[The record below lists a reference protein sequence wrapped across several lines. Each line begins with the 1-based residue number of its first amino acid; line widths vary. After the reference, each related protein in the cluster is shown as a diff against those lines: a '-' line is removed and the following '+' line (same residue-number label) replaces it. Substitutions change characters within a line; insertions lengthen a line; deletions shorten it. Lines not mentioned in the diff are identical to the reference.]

1 MGKTLLWLFAALLGL
16 LLACIALFA
25 ISALLVDKRREYD
38 KNSPFYRFLL
48 NTATGFCVKLLGIHI
63 KVTGLETL
71 PGEGRFLL
79 VSNHR
84 SNFDPILTWHVL
96 KDADLAF
103 ISKGENFHIPIF
115 GRIIRRCC
123 FLEIDRENPR
133 SALTTINKAAKLLE
147 DGQVSIG
154 VYPEGTRSKD
164 CILLPFHNGVFKIA
178 QKAEVPVVVACIQGT
193 ENIHK
198 NWFRRPS
205 QVQLD
210 ILDVLPAS
218 FVKEN
223 RTCVIGQRVSDTL
236 RGALE
241 EKKG

>member
-1 MGKTLLWLFAALLGL
+1 MGKVLLWLLAALLGL
-16 LLACIALFA
+16 ALAYIALLA
-25 ISALLVDKRREYD
+25 ISALLVDKGREYD
-38 KNSPFYRFLL
+38 KDSPFYRFLL
-48 NTATGFCVKLLGIHI
+48 YSATGFSVKLLGIHI
-63 KVTGLETL
+63 KVTGLEKL

-84 SNFDPILTWHVL
+84 SNFDPILTWQVL
-96 KDADLAF
+96 KKQNLAF
-103 ISKGENFHIPIF
+103 VSKEENFHIPIF

-123 FLEIDRENPR
+123 FLAIDRENPR

-147 DGQVSIG
+147 DDQVSIG

-164 CILLPFHNGVFKIA
+164 CTLLPFHNGVFKIA
-178 QKAEVPVVVACIQGT
+178 QKAEVPVVVAAIRGT
-193 ENIHK
+193 EDIHK

-210 ILDVLPAS
+210 ILDVLPAEY
-218 FVKEN
+218 VKEN
-223 RTCVIGQRVSDTL
+223 RTSVIGQRVSDTL
-236 RGALE
+236 HDALE

>member
-1 MGKTLLWLFAALLGL
+1 MGKVLLWLLAVLLGL
-16 LLACIALFA
+16 LLAYIALLA

-48 NTATGFCVKLLGIHI
+48 YSATGCSVKLLGIRI
-63 KVTGLETL
+63 KVTGLEKL
-71 PGEGRFLL
+71 PRQGRFLL

-96 KDADLAF
+96 KEQDLAF
-103 ISKGENFHIPIF
+103 ISKEENFHIPIF

-123 FLEIDRENPR
+123 FLAIDRENPR

-147 DGQVSIG
+147 DDQVSIG

-164 CILLPFHNGVFKIA
+164 CTLLPFHNGVFKIA
-178 QKAEVPVVVACIQGT
+178 QKAEVPVVVAAIRGT
-193 ENIHK
+193 EDIHK

-205 QVQLD
+205 HVQLD
-210 ILDVLPAS
+210 ILDVLPVEY
-218 FVKEN
+218 VKEN
-223 RTCVIGQRVSDTL
+223 RTSVIGQRVSDAL